1 MTSPLTAKVT
11 TSKGMSLPDWAQA
24 SAAARSRPPQQGT
37 SMRATVTEVMSLAAM
52 MAASLSV

>member
-1 MTSPLTAKVT
+1 MTSPLTAKVI

-37 SMRATVTEVMSLAAM
+37 SLPLTATQVMSLAAM